1 LAPCVGLYPVLCMK
15 SGDGNL
21 ASVPGRDTAGRV
33 VFFMAVRTY
42 VIMDRGAGSPSC
54 GVCAHLVF
62 CVVNPEFRS
71 DISRCRIQL
80 SWVLSLC
87 WCCAVSVN

>member
-1 LAPCVGLYPVLCMK
+1 MK
-15 SGDGNL
+15 SSDGNL
-21 ASVPGRDTAGRV
+21 ASVPCHDTVGHV
-33 VFFMAVRTY
+33 VFFMAARTY
-42 VIMDRGAGSPSC
+42 VIMDRSAGSPSC
-54 GVCAHLVF
+54 AVCVCVVF